1 MKPIDRR
8 HVLRLAAAGAA
19 LHGLGIVQTAAA
31 AAAQAAA
38 QGAARPAPLAGAL
51 DDPANLHRVYRRIRF
66 AADDRVVFWWLKGRR
81 YGYVDNLMVPYF
93 DMHVGSWHRCRELDD
108 GRYEVATASAMY
120 FTDLASGE
128 LVEDWPNPITG
139 KRVLLRYPAPT
150 RAVTVYAYSGAE
162 QAAAPTPGMRM
173 ERHHVVA
180 PLELVGDEA
189 WLREETWIKAIRE
202 TAGTTRT
209 QKVHDMYTY
218 SSPVAALRDP
228 KARFAPA
235 VAHFNDYNDWS
246 PRFEM
251 GDQPGGAVARCSGRK
266 VASIEAMPTAILR
279 IGRRLHAEAFRDPAR
294 TLG

>member
-1 MKPIDRR
+1 MKSIDRR
-8 HVLRLAAAGAA
+8 GLLRFVAAGAA
-19 LHGLGIVQTAAA
+19 LQGLGITQ
-31 AAAQAAA
+31 AAAQA
-38 QGAARPAPLAGAL
+38 AARPAPLAGTL

-66 AADDRVVFWWLKGRR
+66 AADDRLVFWWMKGRR

-120 FTDLASGE
+120 FTDPASGA
-128 LVEDWPNPITG
+128 LVEDWANPVTG
-139 KRVLLRYPAPT
+139 KTVKLSYPAPA
-150 RAVTVYAYSGAE
+150 RAVAVYAYSGAE
-162 QAAAPTPGMRM
+162 QDARPTPGMRM

-180 PLELVGDEA
+180 PLELVDDEA
-189 WLREETWIKAIRE
+189 WLREETWIKATRG
-202 TAGTTRT
+202 TAGGTRT

-228 KARFAPA
+228 KARFVPA

-251 GDQPGGAVARCSGRK
+251 GDEPGGTVARCSGRK
-266 VASIEAMPTAILR
+266 VASLEAMPADYLR
-279 IGRRLHAEAFRDPAR
+279 LGRRLHADAFRDPAR